1 MLDPHSHTAQA
12 PPEALDLRYSSQ
24 TIASSPRLARPG
36 GISVYKVVRTSRL
49 YEQIVQQIEDSVLN
63 GSLKPGDQL
72 PAERELAQRLGVS
85 RTAVRE
91 AVKALREKG
100 LVEAYSGRG
109 TFITDGTSQAARQS
123 FDLMVKIG
131 QQEGA
136 PYLAELRLI
145 LEPGIA
151 ALAATRVTD
160 EDLAGLR
167 ETVAVMD
174 RAQKD
179 PAAYIEADLDF
190 HLALAEA
197 AANPLILSLI
207 DSIVGL
213 LREQRIKIFNV
224 EGGPQRGQ
232 FHHKRIFE
240 AMERRDPELARN
252 AMRAHLEQVRDDS
265 QLPASGKPSPAPKR
279 SPSISKFT

>member
-1 MLDPHSHTAQA
+1 MLCAAET
-12 PPEALDLRYSSQ
+12 PPQALDLRYSSH
-24 TIASSPRLARPG
+24 TLVSPPRLARAGENP
-36 GISVYKVVRTSRL
+36 VYKVIRTSRL
-49 YEQIVQQIEDSVLN
+49 YEQIVQQIEESVLN

-72 PAERELAQRLGVS
+72 PAERDLAQRLGVS

-91 AVKALREKG
+91 AVKTLREKG

-131 QQEGA
+131 QQEGS
-136 PYLAELRLI
+136 PHLAELRLI

-151 ALAATRVTD
+151 ALAAARVHED
-160 EDLAGLR
+160 DLAAMR
-167 ETVAVMD
+167 EAVAVMD

-197 AANPLILSLI
+197 VANPLILSLI

-213 LREQRIKIFNV
+213 LREQRIRIFNV

-232 FHHKRIFE
+232 VHHKRILD
-240 AMERRDPELARN
+240 AMERRDPEMARA
-252 AMRAHLEQVRDDS
+252 AMRAHLEQVRQDS
-265 QLPASGKPSPAPKR
+265 QVSSGGKSSAKHAPAGSRITA
-279 SPSISKFT
+279 

>member
-1 MLDPHSHTAQA
+1 M
-12 PPEALDLRYSSQ
+12 
-24 TIASSPRLARPG
+24 
-36 GISVYKVVRTSRL
+36 YKVIRTSRL
-49 YEQIVQQIEDSVLN
+49 YEQIVQQIEESVLN

-109 TFITDGTSQAARQS
+109 TFITDGTTHAARQS

-131 QQEGA
+131 QQEGSSH
-136 PYLAELRLI
+136 LAELRSI

-151 ALAATRVTD
+151 AIAAVRVEDEHLAALK
-160 EDLAGLR
+160 EAI
-167 ETVAVMD
+167 AVMD
-174 RAQKD
+174 LAQKD
-179 PAAYIEADLDF
+179 PEAYIEADLDF

-213 LREQRIKIFNV
+213 LREQRLKIFKV
-224 EGGPQRGQ
+224 EGGPERGQ
-232 FHHKRIFE
+232 VHHKRIME
-240 AMERRDPELARN
+240 AMERRDPEMARA
-252 AMRAHLEQVRDDS
+252 AMAAHLEQVREDS
-265 QLPASGKPSPAPKR
+265 QVSSGADSRKHAP
-279 SPSISKFT
+279 IVSKVNS

>member
-1 MLDPHSHTAQA
+1 MLASSPNAVKG
-12 PPEALDLRYSSQ
+12 PPQALDLRYSSQ
-24 TIASSPRLARPG
+24 TNAGSLKLARAGVIP
-36 GISVYKVVRTSRL
+36 VYKVVRTSRL
-49 YEQIVQQIEDSVLN
+49 YEQIVQQIEESVLN

-109 TFITDGTSQAARQS
+109 TFITDGTTHAARQS

-131 QQEGA
+131 QQESSTH
-136 PYLAELRLI
+136 LAELRLI

-151 ALAATRVTD
+151 ALAAERIEEEYLT
-160 EDLAGLR
+160 AMR
-167 ETVAVMD
+167 EAVAVMD

-197 AANPLILSLI
+197 VANPLILSLI

-232 FHHKRIFE
+232 VHHKRILE
-240 AMERRDPELARN
+240 AMERRDPEKARN
-252 AMRAHLEQVRDDS
+252 AMRAHLEQVRQDS
-265 QLPASGKPSPAPKR
+265 QVSATGKRPGKSAPAASRLTS
-279 SPSISKFT
+279 

>member
-1 MLDPHSHTAQA
+1 
-12 PPEALDLRYSSQ
+12 
-24 TIASSPRLARPG
+24 
-36 GISVYKVVRTSRL
+36 VYKVVRTSRL

-72 PAERELAQRLGVS
+72 PAERDLAQRLGVS

-109 TFITDGTSQAARQS
+109 TFITNGTSQAARQS
-123 FDLMVKIG
+123 FDLMIKVG
-131 QQEGA
+131 QQGVA
-136 PYLAELRLI
+136 PHLAELRLI

-151 ALAATRVTD
+151 ALAAARVKE
-160 EDLAGLR
+160 EDLATMR
-167 ETVAVMD
+167 EAVAVMD
-174 RAQKD
+174 RSQKD
-179 PAAYIEADLDF
+179 PDAYIEADLDF

-213 LREQRIKIFNV
+213 LREQRMRIFNAS
-224 EGGPQRGQ
+224 GGPQRGQ
-232 FHHKRIFE
+232 LHHKRILD
-240 AMERRDPELARN
+240 AVERRDPEMARN
-252 AMRAHLEQVRDDS
+252 AMRAHLEQVKADS
-265 QLPASGKPSPAPKR
+265 QAPPPGKPARKAAR
-279 SPSISKFT
+279 AVSKIVS

>member
-1 MLDPHSHTAQA
+1 
-12 PPEALDLRYSSQ
+12 
-24 TIASSPRLARPG
+24 
-36 GISVYKVVRTSRL
+36 VFKVIRTSRL
-49 YEQIVQQIEDSVLN
+49 CEQIVQQIEDSVLN

-72 PAERELAQRLGVS
+72 PAEREMAQRFGVS

-123 FDLMVKIG
+123 FDLMIKVG

-136 PYLAELRLI
+136 PHLAELRLI

-151 ALAATRVTD
+151 ALAATRIDD
-160 EDLAGLR
+160 EHLAAMC
-167 ETVAVMD
+167 EAVEVMD
-174 RAQKD
+174 RSQKD

-213 LREQRIKIFNV
+213 LREQRLKIFNV
-224 EGGPQRGQ
+224 KGGPQRGQ
-232 FHHKRIFE
+232 IHHKRILD
-240 AMERRDPELARN
+240 AVERRDPEMARA
-252 AMRAHLEQVRDDS
+252 AMHAHLEQVRQDS
-265 QLPASGKPSPAPKR
+265 QAPSGGKSSSHAKPAPR
-279 SPSISKFT
+279 SMKVT